1 MKMFRNMKI
10 WLRFVLSFSLILSFT
25 IVIIMVSISKLNDI
39 NDKVTRI
46 MVVYNVRINLSNN
59 MIDRA
64 RETAIDVR
72 NILLAKYEKQSA
84 ENIHK
89 MIADLS
95 EHRKSYQESATN
107 LKALITQED
116 PKGFDILGEAIAYAD
131 SVHQYQDK
139 VIGLVL
145 TDKVDEGTRLMFGQ
159 AYPRVKRW
167 IKKTDDL
174 VHYNE
179 ECNAL
184 RFTEAKEA
192 QATALKTMLMLGFMA
207 ILLSVAIA
215 YFLTM
220 SITNPLKVATNLVLT
235 RDLSLDISAYQTGGG
250 ELGVMIQSFSK
261 NISERVKL
269 EEEMSAKALYARN
282 LIEASLDPLVT
293 IDAEGKI
300 MDVNQTTV
308 KATGVSKVQLIGS
321 DFADYFT
328 EPDKARIGY
337 QQVFSQGIVRDY
349 PLTLR
354 HSNGSTMDVLYNASV
369 YKNEAGEVQGVFA
382 AARDITDRKKLQEEM
397 RASSIYARNLI
408 EASLDPLVTINA
420 DGKIMDVNKTTIKA
434 TGVSKEQ
441 LIGSDFADYFTEPDK
456 ARIGYKLV
464 FSQGIVK
471 DYPLTLRH
479 SDGSTID
486 VLYNASVYK
495 NEAGDVQGVF
505 AAARDITES
514 KRQEKELIT
523 YRDQLEEMVKQRTAE
538 LSKVLEE
545 VKETINILVSSSS
558 EILAATTQVATGTAE
573 TATAISETSSTVEE
587 VQQSSKQ
594 SSQKAKNVA
603 DSAQRVVQ
611 VFQNGQKAV
620 EETINGM
627 NKIREQMDSIAQTVV
642 RLSEQSQSIGGIIA
656 SVTDIADQSN
666 LLAVNAAIEAAK
678 AGEQGKGFA
687 VVAQE
692 IKNLAGQSK
701 QATLQVRNILNDIQK
716 VTGAAVMATEQGSK
730 AVESG
735 LKQSVQAG
743 EAIRILAESSN
754 EAVQAAT
761 QIVASSQ
768 QQVVGMDQIGVAMQN
783 INQAGTETA
792 VSMVQAEKSAKSLYE
807 LGQKL
812 KTMIEKFQG

>member
-1 MKMFRNMKI
+1 MFKDLKI
-10 WLRFVLSFSLILSFT
+10 GARLALSFSVMLFLIVVLIGIGLNSMKKINQNMSD
-25 IVIIMVSISKLNDI
+25 IVNIENARTELA
-39 NDKVTRI
+39 
-46 MVVYNVRINLSNN
+46 NN
-59 MIDRA
+59 MIDDVREVSIALRTILLDKKKTSFDDQKKRILEYRRA
-64 RETAIDVR
+64 YDADLKKYEELVPKDEIAILDGVTKIKSLQDESRGINNIVLKLVEDEKFNEAIDEMLVMARPKVGEWVDAVNELIKLEAKNTAERYQNAQNVYDSVR
-72 NILLAKYEKQSA
+72 FYMYLFGAI
-84 ENIHK
+84 
-89 MIADLS
+89 
-95 EHRKSYQESATN
+95 
-107 LKALITQED
+107 ALI
-116 PKGFDILGEAIAYAD
+116 IA
-131 SVHQYQDK
+131 
-139 VIGLVL
+139 
-145 TDKVDEGTRLMFGQ
+145 
-159 AYPRVKRW
+159 
-167 IKKTDDL
+167 
-174 VHYNE
+174 
-179 ECNAL
+179 
-184 RFTEAKEA
+184 
-192 QATALKTMLMLGFMA
+192 AT
-207 ILLSVAIA
+207 IA
-215 YFLTM
+215 FFLTT
-220 SITNPLKVATNLVLT
+220 SITKPLKLATNLVLT
-235 RDLSLDISAYQTGGG
+235 RDLTMDLSEYQKG
-250 ELGVMIQSFSK
+250 ESEFGVMIRSFSK
-261 NISERVKL
+261 NITEQLKMEKDMHTS
-269 EEEMSAKALYARN
+269 SIYARN

-293 IDAEGKI
+293 INADGKI
-300 MDVNQTTV
+300 MDVNQTTI

-337 QQVFSQGIVRDY
+337 KKVFSEGVVRDY

-354 HSNGSTMDVLYNASV
+354 NSNGQTIEVLYNASV
-369 YKNEAGEVQGVFA
+369 YRNEEGEVQGVFA
-382 AARDITDRKKLQEEM
+382 AARD
-397 RASSIYARNLI
+397 
-408 EASLDPLVTINA
+408 V
-420 DGKIMDVNKTTIKA
+420 
-434 TGVSKEQ
+434 
-441 LIGSDFADYFTEPDK
+441 
-456 ARIGYKLV
+456 
-464 FSQGIVK
+464 
-471 DYPLTLRH
+471 
-479 SDGSTID
+479 
-486 VLYNASVYK
+486 
-495 NEAGDVQGVF
+495 
-505 AAARDITES
+505 TES
-514 KRQEKELIT
+514 KKQEKELKE
-523 YRDQLEEMVKQRTAE
+523 YKDQLEDMVKQRTAE

-545 VKETINILVSSSS
+545 VKETINILAASST

-573 TATAISETSSTVEE
+573 TATAISETSTTVEQ
-587 VQQSSKQ
+587 VQQASKQ

-611 VFQNGQKAV
+611 IFQSGQKAV
-620 EETINGM
+620 EDTISGM
-627 NKIREQMDSIAQTVV
+627 NKIREQMDSIALTVV

-735 LKQSVQAG
+735 LKQSMQAG

-812 KTMIEKFQG
+812 KVMIEKFQG

>member
-1 MKMFRNMKI
+1 MFRNMRI
-10 WLRFVLSFSLILSFT
+10 WLRLVLSFSLILSFM
-25 IVIIMVSISKLNDI
+25 IVIIMVSISKQNDI
-39 NDKVTRI
+39 NDKLTRI
-46 MVVYNVRINLSNN
+46 VDVNNVRIQLAND

-72 NILLAKYEKQSA
+72 NILLAKYQKQSG
-84 ENIHK
+84 ETIHK
-89 MIADLS
+89 MMADLS
-95 EHRKSYQESATN
+95 EHRKTYMGSASR
-107 LKALITQED
+107 LKELINKD
-116 PKGFDILGEAIAYAD
+116 DSKGFAMLGEEIALGD
-131 SVHQYQDK
+131 SAREYQDQ
-139 VIGLVL
+139 VIELVL
-145 TDKVDEGTRLMFGQ
+145 KDKVDEGTKLMFGQ
-159 AYPRVKRW
+159 AYPSVKRW
-167 IKKTDDL
+167 IEETEDL
-174 VHYNE
+174 IHYNE
-179 ECNAL
+179 EYNTL
-184 RFTEAKEA
+184 RYTEAKEA
-192 QATALKTMLMLGFMA
+192 QATALNTMLMIGIIA
-207 ILLSVAIA
+207 ILLSLAIA

-235 RDLSLDISAYQTGGG
+235 RDLTMDLSAYQNGGG
-250 ELGVMIQSFSK
+250 ELGLMIQSFSK

-269 EEEMSAKALYARN
+269 EEEMRAKALYARN

-293 IDAEGKI
+293 ISSDGKI
-300 MDVNQTTV
+300 TDVNQ
-308 KATGVSKVQLIGS
+308 S
-321 DFADYFT
+321 
-328 EPDKARIGY
+328 
-337 QQVFSQGIVRDY
+337 
-349 PLTLR
+349 
-354 HSNGSTMDVLYNASV
+354 
-369 YKNEAGEVQGVFA
+369 
-382 AARDITDRKKLQEEM
+382 
-397 RASSIYARNLI
+397 
-408 EASLDPLVTINA
+408 
-420 DGKIMDVNKTTIKA
+420 TIKV

-441 LIGSDFADYFTEPDK
+441 LIGSDFADYFTDSNM
-456 ARIGYKLV
+456 ARAGYKQV
-464 FSQGIVK
+464 FSNGIVR
-471 DYPLTLRH
+471 DYPLTLRNAN
-479 SDGSTID
+479 GQTVE

-495 NEAGDVQGVF
+495 DEAGQVQGVF

-514 KRQEKELIT
+514 KRQENELKE
-523 YRDQLEEMVKQRTAE
+523 YKDQLEEMVKQRTAE
-538 LSKVLEE
+538 LTNVLEE
-545 VKETINILVSSSS
+545 VKETINIIATASTQ
-558 EILAATTQVATGTAE
+558 ILAATTQVATGTSE
-573 TATAISETSSTVEE
+573 TAAAISETSTTVEE

-620 EETINGM
+620 DETIAGM

-735 LKQSVQAG
+735 LKQSLQAG

-768 QQVVGMDQIGVAMQN
+768 QQVVGIDQINMAMQN

-792 VSMVQAEKSAKSLYE
+792 VSMVQAEKSAKNLYE

-812 KTMIEKFQG
+812 KLMIDKFNG